1 MRMPRRRPTDSAK
14 VDAIT
19 EAIRTNSEASDN
31 GLRRR
36 TISLVPNL
44 VTIFALAAGL
54 SAIHYA
60 SDGRIQLALALIG
73 VAALLDALDGRLAR
87 ILGAQSKIGEQLDSL
102 CDAINFGVT
111 PALVTYFSLFGHES
125 GAVQDWTWMA
135 TVIYTAAIVLRLA
148 RFNTLLEDEERPVF
162 HKEFFVGVP
171 APPSALLVLAPVVA
185 WVKFGDGWWSSPVAV
200 SLWLVVVACLA
211 FSKIPTL
218 SLKTVRVRQ
227 RLVPAVLAIFVVL
240 VALLLTQPLITLLII
255 DFAYLAHVP
264 FAMTTY
270 LWLSSTPEAWEVHG
284 RERRE
289 IRNVGRKH
297 RRRPRLRL
305 RG

>member
-1 MRMPRRRPTDSAK
+1 MSRPRLLGSARF
-14 VDAIT
+14 DALNQVIQ
-19 EAIRTNSEASDN
+19 RNSDTPDDP

-60 SDGRIQLALALIG
+60 TDGKVQLALALIG
-73 VAALLDALDGRLAR
+73 VAAVLDALDGRLAR

-111 PALVTYFSLFGHES
+111 PALVTYFTLFSHEQ
-125 GAVQDWTWMA
+125 GLAQDWTWMA

-148 RFNTLLEDEERPVF
+148 RFNTLLEDEERPIF

-171 APPSALLVLAPVVA
+171 APPAALLALAPVIA
-185 WVKFGDGWWSSPVAV
+185 WVKFGSGWWTSPVAV
-200 SLWLVVVACLA
+200 SLWLVVVASLA

-218 SLKTVRVRQ
+218 SLKTVHVRQ
-227 RLVPAVLAIFVVL
+227 QLVPALLAVFVVF
-240 VALLLTQPLITLLII
+240 VTLLLTQPLITVLIV
-255 DFAYLAHVP
+255 DLAYLAHLP
-264 FAMTTY
+264 FATTTY
-270 LWLSSTPEAWEVHG
+270 LWLSSTPEAWDATG
-284 RERRE
+284 RERRQ
-289 IRNVGRKH
+289 IRTAGRK
-297 RRRPRLRL
+297 RRRRRRLRL
-305 RG
+305 

>member
-1 MRMPRRRPTDSAK
+1 MPRPRRFGSAK
-14 VDAIT
+14 VDAINK
-19 EAIRTNSEASDN
+19 AIRSNSDASDT

-73 VAALLDALDGRLAR
+73 VAAALDALDGRLAR

-102 CDAINFGVT
+102 CDAINFGVA
-111 PALVTYFSLFGHES
+111 PALVTYFSLFGHER

-135 TVIYTAAIVLRLA
+135 TVIYTTAIVLRLA

-171 APPSALLVLAPVVA
+171 APPSALLALAPVVA
-185 WVKFGDGWWSSPVAV
+185 FAKFGTGWWTSPVAV

-227 RLVPAVLAIFVVL
+227 RLVPALLAIFVVL

-270 LWLSSTPEAWEVHG
+270 LWLSSTPEAWGVHG

-289 IRNVGRKH
+289 IRNAGRRKP

>member
-1 MRMPRRRPTDSAK
+1 MRSPRFFGSAK
-14 VDAIT
+14 VDAIN
-19 EAIRTNSEASDN
+19 EAIRSNSDAADN

-60 SDGRIQLALALIG
+60 ADGKTPLALALVG
-73 VAALLDALDGRLAR
+73 VAAALDALDGRLAR

-102 CDAINFGVT
+102 CDAINFGVA
-111 PALVTYFSLFGHES
+111 PALVTYFSLFGHEQ
-125 GAVQDWTWMA
+125 GAVQDWIWMA

-148 RFNTLLEDEERPVF
+148 RFNTLLEDEERPAF

-185 WVKFGDGWWSSPVAV
+185 WVKFGPGWWTSPVAV
-200 SLWLVVVACLA
+200 SLWLVAVACLA

-227 RLVPAVLAIFVVL
+227 RLVPALLGIFVVL

-289 IRNVGRKH
+289 IRSAGRRH